1 MLYKERKKSHIVLHV
16 LGVVAYVLYVSMS
29 DIYPLLPP
37 LVGVLFLIFHRH
49 YNDKNIYIPIL
60 VILCVF
66 YYEFDKSLV
75 VGIMPCV
82 FFIVHLFIASRLESF
97 LTLNI
102 FFLVFYVASCYML
115 YIAGMLLCNI
125 IFKTPVL
132 DFSSVYMYYAI
143 VDAAFMLLYY
153 FIFIK
158 E

>member
-102 FFLVFYVASCYML
+102 FFLVLTA
-115 YIAGMLLCNI
+115 
-125 IFKTPVL
+125 
-132 DFSSVYMYYAI
+132 
-143 VDAAFMLLYY
+143 
-153 FIFIK
+153 
-158 E
+158 